1 MRLQRDGVLGGTA
14 IRATDG
20 ERDSCRRRGI
30 DEPDAELE
38 YSSVVSGLATLF
50 VAVVAVVLAAL
61 PAIVAL
67 RLLHLPFGWV
77 GAGLGS
83 VGAALLGGVKLIAM
97 AWAVGGRLLA
107 GRPAGQAFA
116 TAD

>member
-1 MRLQRDGVLGGTA
+1 VIG
-14 IRATDG
+14 
-20 ERDSCRRRGI
+20 
-30 DEPDAELE
+30 EPDAELE

-83 VGAALLGGVKLIAM
+83 VGAALGGVKLIAM
-97 AWAVGGRLLA
+97 AWAVGGRLVADHPAALA
-107 GRPAGQAFA
+107 VAK
-116 TAD
+116 AD

>member
-1 MRLQRDGVLGGTA
+1 
-14 IRATDG
+14 
-20 ERDSCRRRGI
+20 
-30 DEPDAELE
+30 
-38 YSSVVSGLATLF
+38 
-50 VAVVAVVLAAL
+50 VVLAAL

-83 VGAALLGGVKLIAM
+83 VGAALGGVKLIAM

>member
-1 MRLQRDGVLGGTA
+1 MWLQRDCVLGGTA

-20 ERDSCRRRGI
+20 ERDSCRRRGF

-38 YSSVVSGLATLF
+38 HLSVVSGIATLF
-50 VAVVAVVLAAL
+50 VAAAALLLAAL
-61 PAIVAL
+61 PSIVAL
-67 RLLHLPFGWV
+67 QLLNLPFGWV
-77 GAGLGS
+77 GGS
-83 VGAALLGGVKLIAM
+83 LEFVGAALGGVKLIAM
-97 AWAVGGRLLA
+97 AWAVGGRLFA